1 MNEVTKKST
10 LLVVGAAGDV
20 GQGIVA
26 AALASGR
33 RVIAAG
39 RKGDSLERIAARH
52 AGQSLFCAVGDI
64 ATEAGAAALWDAAAA
79 KAGGIDAAVIS
90 VSASNELKSLM
101 EWNAADLS
109 ALLSSNLLVHFIA
122 AKTFVPRL
130 PESGIL
136 IGIGGGTADFI
147 IPKMAHVSVSQA
159 AQRMMYRGLAR
170 ERQAGAQIRELMI
183 VSMVNGESSRDKAKP
198 DWVTDVDVGR
208 HVCAI
213 LDAPAAFPGPVLQL
227 KSRDQ
232 AGRPDV
238 PA

>member
-1 MNEVTKKST
+1 VNDETTRGT

-26 AALASGR
+26 AALSSGR

-39 RKGDSLERIAARH
+39 RNGDRLERLAARCP
-52 AGQSLFCAVGDI
+52 GEPLFWVVGDI
-64 ATEAGAAALWDAAAA
+64 ATEGGAAALWEAAAA
-79 KAGGIDAAVIS
+79 KAGGIDAVVIS
-90 VSASNELKSLM
+90 VNAPNRLKSLM
-101 EWNAADLS
+101 DWSAADLS
-109 ALLSSNLLVHFIA
+109 AVLSGNLLVHFIA
-122 AKTFVPRL
+122 AKVFVPRL

-147 IPKMAHVSVSQA
+147 IPKMAYVSVSQA
-159 AQRMMYRGLAR
+159 AQRMMYRGFAR
-170 ERQAGAQIRELMI
+170 ERQTGAQIRELMI
-183 VSMVNGESSRDKAKP
+183 VSMVNGESSRETAKP

-213 LDAPAAFPGPVLQL
+213 LDAPTTFPGPVLQL
-227 KSRDQ
+227 KSREQ
-232 AGRPDV
+232 VGRPEA